1 MKKEQNN
8 IIIYQAENGAIK
20 LREDLKKETFW
31 ATQAQISDIFNVER
45 SVITKHIRNILKDK
59 ELEKESNVQKMHIF
73 I

>member
-31 ATQAQISDIFNVER
+31 AT
-45 SVITKHIRNILKDK
+45 
-59 ELEKESNVQKMHIF
+59 
-73 I
+73 